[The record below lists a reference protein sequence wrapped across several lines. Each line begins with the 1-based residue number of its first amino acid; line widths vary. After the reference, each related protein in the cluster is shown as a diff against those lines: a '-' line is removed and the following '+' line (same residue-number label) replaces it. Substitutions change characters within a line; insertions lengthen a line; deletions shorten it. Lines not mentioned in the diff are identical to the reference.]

1 MADRVVVDGAGNIYV
16 AGHTTA
22 IDFPTTSGAY
32 RTQVNF
38 SCERS
43 GTCSSSDGFLVKF
56 NSSGQRVWSTY
67 LGAHAPAGFSPQI
80 GGINALGLDAS
91 GNVAVAG
98 SEFQDLCGN
107 SAFMLKLNSSGSTLV
122 YSNTLPCNDNSG
134 AGIIP
139 QAAAVDPSGRYFYLA
154 VSDTDGSYPPTPGA
168 NPADPSSPQERL
180 VKVDTLKTT
189 NGGVV
194 YVAGTK
200 GTSGG
205 VTVNSSG
212 NAYVVSSDTR
222 VTKFDS
228 LGAALFSVNYLP
240 SWATSAS
247 GRAIILTN
255 TGDVLFTGQ
264 VSPQGAYPATTSF
277 GTTTSGSAAT
287 DTLIVRLNGS
297 TGSRV
302 YSSAIHDVNMAP
314 FALARDS
321 ANEAFVTGKLSASW
335 FRVNPYSNAPL
346 SGAFLVHL
354 NSTGTSVWLDSAFG
368 GDAGYGIAVDSAW
381 NAYVVGTSLSG
392 EYFPLTANAFQS
404 SFKGATAQGFLS
416 KLIIEADLKLTASA
430 SPNPVPHGT
439 NLTYTFSVLNNG
451 PDVSDGDTLTDVL
464 PSGTTFVS
472 FTNTNGTCTHPAVG
486 SGGTFKCTRSSP
498 LLKGHSWGPI
508 KLTVLVNAAPGTLT
522 NKASVA
528 AKTQD
533 VVSSNNTATVSVTV
547 K

>member
-1 MADRVVVDGAGNIYV
+1 
-16 AGHTTA
+16 
-22 IDFPTTSGAY
+22 
-32 RTQVNF
+32 
-38 SCERS
+38 
-43 GTCSSSDGFLVKF
+43 
-56 NSSGQRVWSTY
+56 
-67 LGAHAPAGFSPQI
+67 
-80 GGINALGLDAS
+80 
-91 GNVAVAG
+91 
-98 SEFQDLCGN
+98 
-107 SAFMLKLNSSGSTLV
+107 MLKLNSSGSALL
-122 YSNTLPCNDNSG
+122 YSNSLACEGGD
-134 AGIIP
+134 GIIP

-200 GTSGG
+200 GTSGA

-212 NAYVVSSDTR
+212 NAYVLSSDTR

-228 LGAALFSVNYLP
+228 VGAAIFSVNYLP
-240 SWATSAS
+240 SWATGAS

-264 VSPQGAYPATTSF
+264 ASPQGAYPATSSF
-277 GTTTSGSAAT
+277 GTTTSGAAAT

-302 YSSAIHDVNMAP
+302 YSSAIHDVNISP
-314 FALARDS
+314 LALSRDS
-321 ANEAFVTGKLSASW
+321 ANEAFVTGRLNASS

-346 SGAFLVHL
+346 TGAFLVRL
-354 NSTGTSVWLDSAFG
+354 NSTGSGIWLDSTFG
-368 GDAGYGIAVDSAW
+368 GDAGYGIVVDNAW
-381 NAYVVGTSLSG
+381 NAFVVGTSLSG

-416 KLIIEADLKLTASA
+416 KLIIEADLKLSASA
-430 SPNPVPHGT
+430 SPSPATHGS

-472 FTNTNGTCTHPAVG
+472 FSTTSGICTHPAMG
-486 SGGTFKCTRSSP
+486 SGGTFKCTRTSP
-498 LLKGHSWGPI
+498 LLKGHYWGPI
-508 KLTVLVNAAPGTLT
+508 KLTVLVNASSGTTLT

-533 VVSSNNTATVSVTV
+533 VVPANNSATVSVHV
-547 K
+547 Q